1 MIDTHKN
8 SILAKQCIIYPR
20 QAEILNCSKAKLY
33 KYQIK
38 TRRFQSPWF
47 LTIKAGISTHQLAI
61 KIV

>member
-38 TRRFQSPWF
+38 HADFSLLDFQLLKLAFPPTN
-47 LTIKAGISTHQLAI
+47 LQLR
-61 KIV
+61 